1 LDERRRIDLGDF
13 GLAGDQ
19 QLNRLQRALRD
30 ENFNVVSLLFPV
42 IERTGQFQPGI

>member
-30 ENFNVVSLLFPV
+30 ENFKRRIPPVSSN
-42 IERTGQFQPGI
+42 